1 MMRPGADNGD
11 GLHDGRWWLVPLIA
25 YTSLAVI
32 LTIALRIWF
41 GF

>member
-1 MMRPGADNGD
+1 MRPGANDRD
-11 GLHDGRWWLVPLIA
+11 ELRDGRWWLVPLIA

-32 LTIALRIWF
+32 LTIAVRIWF